1 MSFSNHK
8 INDVS
13 ILKMLSENFFQN
25 ELRVEEDR
33 KNNKDDIN
41 VKLIYKQLQEKSS

>member
-1 MSFSNHK
+1 MSFSNYK